1 MNYERAIRERKIKLK
16 KEFASKSFETEYDKL
31 IEAEQKRAHTIE
43 ITIVDEKGQPLTDL
57 YYQGCAFSIKNGVA
71 VFYGA
76 DDGSDDKVVSIDEF
90 NKKFKITN
98 VLF

>member
-43 ITIVDEKGQPLTDL
+43 ITIV
-57 YYQGCAFSIKNGVA
+57 I
-71 VFYGA
+71 
-76 DDGSDDKVVSIDEF
+76 
-90 NKKFKITN
+90 
-98 VLF
+98 